1 MGRRPAND
9 LRENPRIQLEQD
21 TRPELPVKAIVG
33 HLTVEDGAELE
44 LMTHTTPAV
53 VRAARIGYIYARV
66 FRSSYVAGSVEQ
78 IERLAVSVGG
88 QGRRDLIDAV
98 EAGGKVPDA
107 YYGEQGRK
115 SSEASAVW
123 EQ

>member
-9 LRENPRIQLEQD
+9 LRDNPRIQLEQD

-33 HLTVEDGAELE
+33 HLTIEDGAELE
-44 LMTHTTPAV
+44 IMTRTTPAV
-53 VRAARIGYIYARV
+53 VRAARIGYIYANV
-66 FRSSYVAGSVEQ
+66 FRSAYVAGSVEQ

-107 YYGEQGRK
+107 YYNENAKR
-115 SSEASAVW
+115 SPEATAVW